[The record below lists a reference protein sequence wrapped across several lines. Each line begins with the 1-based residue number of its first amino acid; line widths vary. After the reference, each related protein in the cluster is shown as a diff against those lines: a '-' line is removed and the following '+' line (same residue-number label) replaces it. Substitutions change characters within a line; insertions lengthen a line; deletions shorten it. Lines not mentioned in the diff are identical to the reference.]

1 MNHLQSLKTLSY
13 VQVRRILR
21 IWIQTIIPPAIT
33 TALYFLIF
41 GELIGKRIGE
51 MPGYEGVT
59 YMEFM
64 VPGLIMLA
72 VITNSY
78 ANVASAFF
86 GAKFQKAIEEI
97 LISPMANWAILIGFI
112 VGGIARGV
120 LVGVVVVIVSLL
132 FTSFAI
138 NNLFLTL
145 FSILLTSTLFSI
157 LGLING
163 MYAKTFDDI
172 SIIPTFVLTPLIYLG
187 GIFYSIEI
195 LSDQWQFISK
205 INPILYI
212 VNFFRYAMLGTSEID
227 PTLGL
232 VLICV
237 FTVGFFALAYFL
249 LHKGIGVKD

>member
-1 MNHLQSLKTLSY
+1 MNQFQSLKTLSY

-51 MPGYEGVT
+51 MPGYEGLT

-97 LISPMANWAILIGFI
+97 LISPMSNWVILLGFI

-120 LVGVVVVIVSLL
+120 LV
-132 FTSFAI
+132 
-138 NNLFLTL
+138 
-145 FSILLTSTLFSI
+145 
-157 LGLING
+157 
-163 MYAKTFDDI
+163 
-172 SIIPTFVLTPLIYLG
+172 
-187 GIFYSIEI
+187 E
-195 LSDQWQFISK
+195 
-205 INPILYI
+205 
-212 VNFFRYAMLGTSEID
+212 
-227 PTLGL
+227 
-232 VLICV
+232 
-237 FTVGFFALAYFL
+237 
-249 LHKGIGVKD
+249 

>member
-51 MPGYEGVT
+51 MPGYEGLT

-97 LISPMANWAILIGFI
+97 LISPMANWAILLGFI
-112 VGGIARGV
+112 VGGIARV
-120 LVGVVVVIVSLL
+120 LVGVVVVLISLL

-138 NNLFLTL
+138 NNILRH

-172 SIIPTFVLTPLIYLG
+172 SIIPTFVLTPLIYL
-187 GIFYSIEI
+187 E
-195 LSDQWQFISK
+195 
-205 INPILYI
+205 
-212 VNFFRYAMLGTSEID
+212 
-227 PTLGL
+227 
-232 VLICV
+232 V
-237 FTVGFFALAYFL
+237 FSTQ
-249 LHKGIGVKD
+249 

>member
-13 VQVRRILR
+13 VNIRRILR

-51 MPGYEGVT
+51 MPGYEGLT
-59 YMEFM
+59 YLEFM
-64 VPGLIMLA
+64 VPGLIMLS

-86 GAKFQKAIEEI
+86 GSKFQKAIEEI
-97 LISPMANWAILIGFI
+97 LISPMPNWAIMFGFI
-112 VGGIARGV
+112 IGGITRGI
-120 LVGVVVVIVSLL
+120 LVGIVVVLVSLL
-132 FTSFAI
+132 FTSFQI
-138 NNLFLTL
+138 NNIGLTL
-145 FSILLTSTLFSI
+145 FSILITSTLFSI

-163 MYAKTFDDI
+163 IYAKTFDDI

-195 LSDQWQFISK
+195 LSTEWQLISQ

-227 PTLGL
+227 PLLGFT
-232 VLICV
+232 LICV
-237 FTVGFFALAYFL
+237 FTVGFFMLAYYL
-249 LHKGIGVKD
+249 LLKGIGVKE

>member
-1 MNHLQSLKTLSY
+1 
-13 VQVRRILR
+13 
-21 IWIQTIIPPAIT
+21 
-33 TALYFLIF
+33 
-41 GELIGKRIGE
+41 
-51 MPGYEGVT
+51 
-59 YMEFM
+59 MEFM

-97 LISPMANWAILIGFI
+97 LISPMANWAILLGFI

-132 FTSFAI
+132 FTSITI

-163 MYAKTFDDI
+163 VYAKTFDDI

-212 VNFFRYAMLGTSEID
+212 VNFFRFAMLGSSEID
-227 PTLGL
+227 PMQGFILILFFTFLFSVIAYTLL
-232 VLICV
+232 VRG
-237 FTVGFFALAYFL
+237 VGT
-249 LHKGIGVKD
+249 KE

>member
-51 MPGYEGVT
+51 MPGYEGLT

-97 LISPMANWAILIGFI
+97 LISPMANWTILLGFI

-120 LVGVVVVIVSLL
+120 LVGVVVVIVSLF
-132 FTSFAI
+132 FTTFVI

-145 FSILLTSTLFSI
+145 FSILLTSILFSI

-227 PTLGL
+227 PTSGL

-237 FTVGFFALAYFL
+237 FNVGFFALAYYL
-249 LHKGIGVKD
+249 LHKGVGVKD

>member
-1 MNHLQSLKTLSY
+1 MNHFQSLKTLAY
-13 VQVRRILR
+13 GQVRRILR

-41 GELIGKRIGE
+41 GELIGRRIGE
-51 MPGYEGVT
+51 MPGYEGLT
-59 YMEFM
+59 YLEFM

-97 LISPMANWAILIGFI
+97 LISPMPNWSILLGFI

-120 LVGVVVVIVSLL
+120 LVGLVVVAVSLF
-132 FTSFAI
+132 FTSFEI
-138 NNLFLTL
+138 VNLPLTL
-145 FSILLTSTLFSI
+145 FSILITSTLFSI

-163 MYAKTFDDI
+163 VYAKTFDDI

-195 LSDQWQFISK
+195 LSEQWQFFSK

-227 PTLGL
+227 PLSGFI
-232 VLICV
+232 LIFV
-237 FTVGFFALAYFL
+237 FTVSFFMLAYYL
-249 LHKGIGVKD
+249 LLKGIGVKD

>member
-41 GELIGKRIGE
+41 GELIGSRIGE
-51 MPGYEGVT
+51 MPGYEGLT
-59 YMEFM
+59 YLEFM

-97 LISPMANWAILIGFI
+97 LISPMANWAILLGFI
-112 VGGIARGV
+112 AGGIARGV
-120 LVGVVVVIVSLL
+120 LVGIVVVLVSLF
-132 FTSFAI
+132 FTNFGISNI
-138 NNLFLTL
+138 FLTL

-163 MYAKTFDDI
+163 VYARTFDDI

-187 GIFYSIEI
+187 GIFYSVEI
-195 LSDQWQFISK
+195 LSDQWQFFSK

-227 PTLGL
+227 PAFGFI
-232 VLICV
+232 LICI
-237 FTVGFFALAYFL
+237 FTVGFFALAYYL
-249 LHKGIGVKD
+249 LHKGVGVKD

>member
-13 VQVRRILR
+13 AQVRRILR

-41 GELIGKRIGE
+41 GELIGRRIGE
-51 MPGYEGVT
+51 MPSYEGLT

-72 VITNSY
+72 VIINSF

-97 LISPMANWAILIGFI
+97 IISPMPNWAILLGFI
-112 VGGIARGV
+112 VGGITRGV
-120 LVGVVVVIVSLL
+120 LVGLVVVAVSLF
-132 FTSFAI
+132 FTTLVIDNF
-138 NNLFLTL
+138 LLTL
-145 FSILLTSTLFSI
+145 FSILMTSTLFSI

-163 MYAKTFDDI
+163 VFAKTFDDI
-172 SIIPTFVLTPLIYLG
+172 TIIPTFVLTPLIYLG

-195 LSDQWQFISK
+195 LSDEWQLLSK
-205 INPILYI
+205 LNPILYI

-227 PTLGL
+227 PLSGF

-237 FTVGFFALAYFL
+237 FTIGFFLLAYYL
-249 LHKGIGVKD
+249 LVKGIGVKE